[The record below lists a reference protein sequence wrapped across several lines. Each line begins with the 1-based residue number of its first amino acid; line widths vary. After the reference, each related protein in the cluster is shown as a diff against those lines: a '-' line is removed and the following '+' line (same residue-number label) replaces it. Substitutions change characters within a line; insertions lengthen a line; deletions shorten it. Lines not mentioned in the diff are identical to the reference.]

1 MLALILAP
9 IIVGI
14 VLFFVLPILE
24 KPRQKFLR
32 WIGIRHKIET
42 QKSEELKPTLLAE
55 IPDAPLVDP
64 IEALKDI
71 RAQPL
76 LQQSGLAKHYLGM
89 RIDCIGRLSSIDE
102 RDKKEVELRVYV
114 SPKEFLGRGAMLLFK
129 IDSAL
134 YPGLGLLKD
143 DDPVHVSGI
152 IERLVPPSI
161 WLSGVKVISY
171 GKSLTALTERR

>member
-42 QKSEELKPTLLAE
+42 QKSEELKPTSLAE
-55 IPDAPLVDP
+55 APDAPLVDP
-64 IEALKDI
+64 IEVVKDVG
-71 RAQPL
+71 AQPL
-76 LQQSGLAKHYLGM
+76 LQQAGMAKHYLGM
-89 RIDCIGRLSSIDE
+89 RIDCIGELYEIRE
-102 RDKKEVELRVYV
+102 RHKEVELSVRVG
-114 SPKEFLGRGAMLLFK
+114 PKERYGQAVGVIFK
-129 IDSAL
+129 IDPAL

-143 DDPVHVSGI
+143 HDPVHVSGI
-152 IERLVPPSI
+152 IKEVSLPVILLRE
-161 WLSGVKVISY
+161 VKLISY
-171 GKSLTALTERR
+171 GKSLTALTEKR